1 MPDTGPVAATVV
13 LVDDH
18 PSFRR
23 SARRLLTTAG
33 YEVVAEAASGA
44 EAIAATREHDPD
56 VVLLDVLLPDCTGF
70 DVVEQLGPRDGRPI
84 VVLISSRS
92 EAEFAGRLAVSSA
105 DAFITKSEFSLRTLG
120 EAIL

>member
-1 MPDTGPVAATVV
+1 VAATVV

-23 SARRLLTTAG
+23 SARRLLTSAG
-33 YEVVAEAASGA
+33 YDVLGEAATGA
-44 EAIAATREHDPD
+44 EAIAVVEALDPD

-70 DVVEQLGPRDGRPI
+70 DVVDQLVTESDRPL

-92 EAEFAGRLAVSSA
+92 ESEFAGRLGASSA
-105 DAFITKSEFSLRTLG
+105 HAFITKSDLSA
-120 EAIL
+120 EALARVIPS